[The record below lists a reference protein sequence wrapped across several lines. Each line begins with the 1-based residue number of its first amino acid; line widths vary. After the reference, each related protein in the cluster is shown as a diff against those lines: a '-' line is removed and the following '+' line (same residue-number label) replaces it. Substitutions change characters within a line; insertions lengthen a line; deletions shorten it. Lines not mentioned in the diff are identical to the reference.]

1 MNIGPIKTGDL
12 ITVYGHPD
20 NDVPKNEDFD
30 GMSGLC
36 LGYALDGMAGTVEII
51 VQFPDTFTIFQ
62 PIGMRTLT
70 VMSTFHQDIM
80 VMQNGV
86 SVSKT
91 AEWDIIEE
99 VL

>member
-30 GMSGLC
+30 GTSGLC

-51 VQFPDTFTIFQ
+51 VQFPDTFTIFSAHWDEDLNCYVYF
-62 PIGMRTLT
+62 PSRYDGDVEWRIC
-70 VMSTFHQDIM
+70 IK
-80 VMQNGV
+80 NG
-86 SVSKT
+86 
-91 AEWDIIEE
+91 
-99 VL
+99 